1 MAQKSAKVSVDQEQ
15 GRVLHGSSWCCNVE
29 QIAEALNAVGT
40 KPGDVIAIFEGLRA
54 AGALHGQLVV
64 R

>member
-1 MAQKSAKVSVDQEQ
+1 MVPEAAS
-15 GRVLHGSSWCCNVE
+15 VE
-29 QIAEALNAVGT
+29 QIAETLNAVGT